1 MKTYRKAVLVAVTMF
16 ACMCLT
22 GCATSIVELNEEET
36 KAVARYMADTLLQ
49 HDTNYKKAELIYKEP
64 EQQETEEPVVTEAP
78 VSAATP
84 TPEPEASASN
94 DAIVKADTVT
104 DSSGEEDTIIEWDRF
119 FTTDKWKIT
128 YSSYN
133 TYKTYPE
140 KSDLYAINAK
150 EGNELL
156 VLFFDIENLTDK
168 KVKVNLINSKLKY
181 KLHIGNDEYEPQ
193 IAVLENGGLMYL
205 RTSIPAG
212 KTGKTELVF
221 EVPEGIELTDMRLD
235 VIK

>member
-16 ACMCLT
+16 MCLCLT
-22 GCATSIVELNEEET
+22 GCATSIVELNDEET

-49 HDTNYKKAELIYKEP
+49 HDINYKKTELIYQEP
-64 EQQETEEPVVTEAP
+64 VQQETEEPVST
-78 VSAATP
+78 ATP
-84 TPEPEASASN
+84 TPTPKPEASASN
-94 DAIVKADTVT
+94 GDVGKQDTVS

-140 KSDLYAINAK
+140 KSDFYAINAK

-168 KVKVNLINSKLKY
+168 KVKVNLIDSKLKY

-205 RTSIPAG
+205 KTSIPAG

-221 EVPEGIELTDMRLD
+221 EVPEGTELTDMRLD
-235 VIK
+235 VSK